1 MNYELNA
8 LLNIAGKKV
17 TWKRSYNEYKELCLD
32 AEKLHY
38 DVISL
43 KNELNADKTYVSH
56 VSIKYTNRL
65 SIELLKEFLTEEQLQ
80 RIGCVPINVGNVI
93 GIDDLE
99 IIVDD
104 DLLKQLKLALISRK
118 QDSNLSNQY

>member
-43 KNELNADKTYVSH
+43 KNELNADKAYVSY